1 MEIKIENLNKSY
13 KEKIVIKDFSLTLK
27 IDKTIAVMGESGCGK
42 TTLLRLIAGI
52 EKPDSGKI
60 TKHPTKISFMFQED
74 RLLPWLNAFENVKL
88 VGSEDTAKKY
98 LSLLGLENDFNTKP
112 NELSGGMQRR
122 VALARALNF
131 SSDLIILD
139 EPFKGIDESLKDKL
153 IDVIKSEKRDIILVT
168 HNKSDAKKLT
178 DNILTFKGI
187 PLELCNNEDK
197 SQ

>member
-13 KEKIVIKDFSLTLK
+13 KEKIVIKNFSLTLK

-60 TKHPTKISFMFQED
+60 TKPPTKISFMFQED

-122 VALARALNF
+122 VALARALSFN
-131 SSDLIILD
+131 SDLIILD

-153 IDVIKSEKRDIILVT
+153 IEVIKSEKRDIILVT

-178 DNILTFKGI
+178 DNILTFRGI
-187 PLELCNNEDK
+187 PLELCNDEEK

>member
-60 TKHPTKISFMFQED
+60 TKPPTKISFMFQED

-122 VALARALNF
+122 VALARALSFN
-131 SSDLIILD
+131 SDLIILD

-187 PLELCNNEDK
+187 PLELCNDEDK

>member
-1 MEIKIENLNKSY
+1 MEIKIENINKSY

-60 TKHPTKISFMFQED
+60 TKPPTKISFMFQED

-122 VALARALNF
+122 VALARALSFN
-131 SSDLIILD
+131 SDLIILD

-153 IDVIKSEKRDIILVT
+153 IDVIKSEKREIILVT

-178 DNILTFKGI
+178 NNILTFRGI
-187 PLELCNNEDK
+187 PLELCNDEDK